1 MEFEIQNE
9 TWTILE
15 KPQEEFN
22 KWNNSYDGV
31 GHYYGQTHFAD
42 KEIWLW
48 EECSINTKI
57 KTLRHEL
64 MHVYIKE
71 FITNED
77 LSYTEEM
84 LCDICAN
91 AFPFVDKVSSKYYG
105 KKDRVCNGK

>member
-1 MEFEIQNE
+1 MKFELRNE

-15 KPQEEFN
+15 KSQEEFN
-22 KWNNSYDGV
+22 EWNSSYNED
-31 GHYYGQTHFAD
+31 GHYYGQTHFVT

-48 EECSINTKI
+48 NECTLNTKI

-71 FITNED
+71 YITNEE

-84 LCDICAN
+84 LCDISTN
-91 AFPFVDKVSSKYYG
+91 AFPFIYDISTCYRNEMS
-105 KKDRVCNGK
+105 DRK